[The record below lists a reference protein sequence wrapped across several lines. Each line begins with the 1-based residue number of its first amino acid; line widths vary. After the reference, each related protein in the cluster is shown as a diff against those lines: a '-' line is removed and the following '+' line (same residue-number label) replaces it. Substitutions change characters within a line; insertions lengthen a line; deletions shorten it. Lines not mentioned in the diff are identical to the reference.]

1 MASGGNELIKIRHSQ
16 VTDNYLAAEEIPN
29 QDWQFFIERIL
40 EVSNAPNA
48 IQLGEIFLMTTIEN
62 VTIAKRIYKM
72 LFDTV
77 ANNFNLTIQDLSQ
90 DKIKNISEDFFLKNS
105 SYSESITNLH
115 DWISYYYLFGR
126 FPGSKDF
133 INVPYHKKPYFIKTE
148 KSLSPAN
155 LYKKFS
161 SSDTLVGLVSFHAL
175 CALNIYLGGNKN
187 TSAVAYG
194 EFLKNMTYQALSE
207 ENDSVFLFFD
217 EGINLVHSIVNT
229 LVDITREENDS
240 VSEISDKINKKL
252 DFTFNAKEEA
262 TAMSV
267 QLGTETPIKLSEPVQ
282 SSTPLTEAE
291 IKSLYD
297 QEKTDY
303 LKRSL
308 QINSIDLESAAER
321 ADIENEKL
329 FQEIINPTPNL
340 IIDDK
345 IDVDTQFDFKEDS
358 NQDFKFSDA
367 LKARLNETIEK
378 ARKKINSV
386 SFTSPAIEEIP
397 NNTYP
402 KQEITTEDIYIDD
415 SLQDLVKPIYF
426 PQPSTDFKIDI
437 EKNEMILFKSP
448 SLTVVNIYKEDL
460 HNILQKIIDDLD
472 LNLKDMLMSPS
483 DTQDTKQKKVI
494 LNQLIKRL
502 NKSPKK
508 DIEKQ
513 LESQRWLQNLIDDQ
527 LKTNNSFSFGKYD
540 YESNKFKNVTK
551 RKKGHSPMYLQYL
564 EAPSIYSLI
573 PTSKLAKIESGK
585 NIFSNIIKNIPPE
598 NYKKFKTE
606 YDPSNDITV
615 DEFSDDE
622 L

>member
-1 MASGGNELIKIRHSQ
+1 
-16 VTDNYLAAEEIPN
+16 
-29 QDWQFFIERIL
+29 
-40 EVSNAPNA
+40 
-48 IQLGEIFLMTTIEN
+48 MT
-62 VTIAKRIYKM
+62 
-72 LFDTV
+72 
-77 ANNFNLTIQDLSQ
+77 
-90 DKIKNISEDFFLKNS
+90 
-105 SYSESITNLH
+105 YS
-115 DWISYYYLFGR
+115 
-126 FPGSKDF
+126 
-133 INVPYHKKPYFIKTE
+133 
-148 KSLSPAN
+148 
-155 LYKKFS
+155 
-161 SSDTLVGLVSFHAL
+161 
-175 CALNIYLGGNKN
+175 
-187 TSAVAYG
+187 
-194 EFLKNMTYQALSE
+194 EFLKNMTYQALSK
-207 ENDSVFLFFD
+207 ENDSVFLFFV

-240 VSEISDKINKKL
+240 ISEISDKINKKL

-262 TAMSV
+262 PAMSI
-267 QLGTETPIKLSEPVQ
+267 QLGTETPIKLSETVQ

-303 LKRSL
+303 LKRLL

-321 ADIENEKL
+321 ADIENEKV
-329 FQEIINPTPNL
+329 FQEIINPTPGL

-367 LKARLNETIEK
+367 LKARFNETIEK

-402 KQEITTEDIYIDD
+402 KQEITTGDIYIDD

-426 PQPSTDFKIDI
+426 PQPSTDDRSDFKIDI

-472 LNLKDMLMSPS
+472 LNLKYMLMSPS

-513 LESQRWLQNLIDDQ
+513 LESHRWLQHLIDDQ
-527 LKTNNSFSFGKYD
+527 LKTNNYFSFGKYD
-540 YESNKFKNVTK
+540 YESNKFKNVTR
-551 RKKGHSPMYLQYL
+551 RKKRHSPMYLQYL
-564 EAPSIYSLI
+564 ESPSIYSLI

-598 NYKKFKTE
+598 NYKKFKIE
-606 YDPSNDITV
+606 YDPWNDITV